1 MSLHFSLIEYIAI
14 ITKLLQNDQHNSIGT
29 NKVSAL
35 TVGNLFGTAVAGL
48 SVGECVGG
56 SVVGWGDGLWVGI
69 LVGIRVVGRDYTF
82 MFMMPCAVTIHCPKE
97 TTQNG

>member
-1 MSLHFSLIEYIAI
+1 MGEC
-14 ITKLLQNDQHNSIGT
+14 
-29 NKVSAL
+29 
-35 TVGNLFGTAVAGL
+35 VGGSVVGWGDGLWVGILVGDLVGTAVTGL

-56 SVVGWGDGLWVGI
+56 SVIGWGDGLWVGI